1 MFCFNFNFKVSH
13 QLLIIETMCIG
24 RNVLNLHRAD
34 AIQIWKNLFMY
45 KDALNVYKT
54 YMYWNISI
62 VFESPNSIP
71 TYEPPLV

>member
-1 MFCFNFNFKVSH
+1 
-13 QLLIIETMCIG
+13 
-24 RNVLNLHRAD
+24 
-34 AIQIWKNLFMY
+34 MY

-54 YMYWNISI
+54 YMFWNISI